1 METRM
6 TFLYSF
12 LHLLVD
18 GICAFAMFGKFL
30 PLGNQA
36 VDFLLYNFCAF
47 ALQMP
52 FGAILDLAEK
62 QEKCPHTT
70 KIPYFVAI
78 SGVLFTLLGTITH
91 PVVLGIGNALFHVG
105 GGVGT
110 IHEDY
115 TKHWQGKGL
124 GIFVAPGA
132 LGLYLGTLAAKNGIA
147 QYWLWVVNIIIL
159 LCCVIAT
166 RILQSFFNRQN
177 ASSNINQN
185 LYPPYSTCKNTP
197 AFCLALCCLLVVM
210 LRSYIGMTVVFSWKT
225 SIFSGLL
232 AVLSIVLGKM
242 AGGFLA
248 ARYGIFKSSIVSLIL
263 AAIAYFCSSAMPFG
277 IAALFLF
284 NMTMP
289 ITLYLM
295 ICSFPQ
301 MPGFSFGFLTFGLF
315 LGFLPAYL
323 GLPAMASGHLIG
335 CVGSVLSMLL
345 LCTWAPKGR
354 MSTKL
359 MGTQRGEYT
368 K

>member
-1 METRM
+1 M

-18 GICAFAMFGKFL
+18 GICAFAMFGRFL

-36 VDFLLYNFCAF
+36 IDFLLYNFCAF
-47 ALQMP
+47 VLQMP
-52 FGAILDLAEK
+52 FGALLDLT
-62 QEKCPHTT
+62 QQGKCTHTA

-78 SGVLFTLLGTITH
+78 IGILCTLLGTITH

-110 IHEDY
+110 IWEDN
-115 TKHWQGKGL
+115 TKHWQGRGL

-147 QYWLWVVNIIIL
+147 QYWLWIVNIVVL
-159 LCCVIAT
+159 LCCIIAIF
-166 RILQSFFNRQN
+166 ILQSFLNRQN
-177 ASSNINQN
+177 TSSQN
-185 LYPPYSTCKNTP
+185 FYPQKNDRKKTT
-197 AFCLALCCLLVVM
+197 AFSLALCCLLVVI

-225 SIFSGLL
+225 SILSGFL

-248 ARYGIFKSSIVSLIL
+248 VRYGIFKSSMISLIL
-263 AAIAYFCSSAMPFG
+263 AAITYFFSATMPFG

-295 ICSFPQ
+295 ICHFPQ

-315 LGFLPAYL
+315 LGFLPVYFGFPVVAD
-323 GLPAMASGHLIG
+323 GNVIG
-335 CVGSVLSMLL
+335 CVGSVLSMLF
-345 LCTWAPKGR
+345 LCAAPR
-354 MSTKL
+354 AD
-359 MGTQRGEYT
+359 EICH
-368 K
+368 